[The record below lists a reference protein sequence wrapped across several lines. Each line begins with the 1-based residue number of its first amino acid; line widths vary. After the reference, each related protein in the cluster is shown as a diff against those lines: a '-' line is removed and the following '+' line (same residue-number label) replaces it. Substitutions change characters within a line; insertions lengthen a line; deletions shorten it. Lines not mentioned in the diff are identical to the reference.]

1 MKKVALVALLL
12 FAVSLGLST
21 PKALIGGGFGINATN
36 PVYQPERWGAGAFD
50 LSLQLPFTDK
60 IGTMLSAQAAIRYP
74 TNKIGLLN
82 ADIYFQVLET
92 LNLKVRLLVSV
103 GSVQDTIAG
112 QQSWEIG
119 IPDLGILDLGA
130 PHLAVGG
137 GFQIM
142 TPITDKMILNGFA
155 RGYRVKD
162 YQTRQEG
169 NFPGGDYW
177 PLPEFFSVGLGV
189 LYEF

>member
-103 GSVQDTIAG
+103 GSVQDSNFG
-112 QQSWEIG
+112 EPGWEI
-119 IPDLGILDLGA
+119 GILDLGA

-169 NFPGGDYW
+169 DFPGGDYW